1 MGLPNRHGGSSFRQ
15 GKRGTHR
22 PQKRHR
28 PTPPTFRTI
37 ATRTD
42 GPSLARRQDG
52 CPKERHFGFRQSS
65 SNSGTRGPPVSDPG
79 QPEAGPALSLPHP
92 GPPEKAPIR
101 GPGVRT
107 TPPPPPRRQET
118 RPNAALAPLRRLL
131 GGGGIIMVDSG
142 QAAFSV
148 SNETSYS
155 SGVCSATTGTE
166 TPSSHATPPE
176 TEALRRLSD
185 SLESIF
191 ERPRPGA
198 GSSFSDAA
206 IVAGDGR
213 EVPVHRC
220 VLAARSPFF
229 GAAFAG
235 SESGARLELEELV
248 GGFGVGTEALLVVL
262 GYLYSGK
269 VKALP
274 RGVCD
279 CVDDEC
285 SHLACRPALEFLVQ
299 VLYASFRFQIPEL
312 VALYQRHL
320 LDILDKVAPDDIL
333 HVLSAANICGDEC
346 HGLLAQC
353 VEYVVRSDLD
363 TITLEK
369 GLPLSIIQQ
378 IIDSRLELGLNNP
391 ECVNFPDKHAK
402 RIHRALDS
410 DDVDLVRLLLKEGHT
425 TLDYAY
431 ALHYAVAYCDPKTT
445 TELLDLGIADVN
457 RRNARGFTVLH
468 VAAMRKEPNVIVSL
482 LMKGA
487 QPSDLTPDGR
497 KALQLCKRH
506 TKAADYMKSTEEGKP
521 SPKDKLCVEILEQA
535 EQREPLFGEAS
546 SSLAM
551 AGDDLRMRLLYLE
564 NRVALARLLFPT
576 EAKVAMAIAQVDSTC
591 EVPLVSRNCKDLAGS
606 PGTHVDLNEASFGV
620 QEQRHKRMR
629 ALART
634 VELGKHFFP
643 RCSNV
648 LDKIMDA
655 DDDCTRLAYLD
666 NGTREERL
674 LKRRRFKELQE
685 AFGKAFSE
693 DKEEFEKSKNLS
705 LITKTRSHGR
715 AAAAIFGATAP
726 PTEVE
731 LDVAPSLANSD
742 ELEQRVIERDGEN
755 TDGRGWKD
763 ESRRRELTIGYK
775 NTAHGSK
782 ALTLSPLTEQRN
794 DAPTFRQSV
803 KHVERCAI
811 QCPEDAAA
819 DGELLKPKNQFF
831 PESITESTAPKSR
844 GQKVPRPMLRPTAS
858 VLLPPPP
865 SRVACGRAGPARG
878 LAADGALRLWEG
890 MANPSRLPIRTAI
903 RQSGRGRD
911 WEGNGA
917 SEGKKR

>member
-1 MGLPNRHGGSSFRQ
+1 M
-15 GKRGTHR
+15 
-22 PQKRHR
+22 
-28 PTPPTFRTI
+28 
-37 ATRTD
+37 
-42 GPSLARRQDG
+42 
-52 CPKERHFGFRQSS
+52 
-65 SNSGTRGPPVSDPG
+65 
-79 QPEAGPALSLPHP
+79 
-92 GPPEKAPIR
+92 
-101 GPGVRT
+101 
-107 TPPPPPRRQET
+107 
-118 RPNAALAPLRRLL
+118 
-131 GGGGIIMVDSG
+131 MVDSG
-142 QAAFSV
+142 RATFSG

-155 SGVCSATTGTE
+155 SGVCSAPTGTE
-166 TPSSHATPPE
+166 TPSSYATPPE

-191 ERPRPGA
+191 ERPRAGA

-220 VLAARSPFF
+220 ILTARSPFF

-248 GGFGVGTEALLVVL
+248 GDFGVGTEALLVVL

-285 SHLACRPALEFLVQ
+285 SHVACRPALEFLVQ

-333 HVLSAANICGDEC
+333 RVLSVANICGDEC

-431 ALHYAVAYCDPKTT
+431 ALHYVVAYCDAKTT
-445 TELLDLGIADVN
+445 TDLLDLGIADVN

-468 VAAMRKEPNVIVSL
+468 VAAMRKEPKVIVSL

-497 KALQLCKRH
+497 KALQLCKRR

-546 SSLAM
+546 FSLAM

-564 NRVALARLLFPT
+564 NRVALARFLFPT
-576 EAKVAMAIAQVDSTC
+576 EAKVAMAIAQVDGTC
-591 EVPLVSRNCKDLAGS
+591 EVPLVSRSCKDLAGS

-620 QEQRHKRMR
+620 QEQHHKRMR
-629 ALART
+629 ALTRT

-655 DDDCTRLAYLD
+655 DDDCTRLACLD
-666 NGTREERL
+666 NGTPEERL

-685 AFGKAFSE
+685 DFSKAFSE
-693 DKEEFEKSKNLS
+693 DKEEFEKSKVSSFSSSSS
-705 LITKTRSHGR
+705 L
-715 AAAAIFGATAP
+715 GATRP
-726 PTEVE
+726 KGK
-731 LDVAPSLANSD
+731 LHINYRSL
-742 ELEQRVIERDGEN
+742 
-755 TDGRGWKD
+755 
-763 ESRRRELTIGYK
+763 
-775 NTAHGSK
+775 
-782 ALTLSPLTEQRN
+782 
-794 DAPTFRQSV
+794 
-803 KHVERCAI
+803 
-811 QCPEDAAA
+811 
-819 DGELLKPKNQFF
+819 
-831 PESITESTAPKSR
+831 
-844 GQKVPRPMLRPTAS
+844 
-858 VLLPPPP
+858 
-865 SRVACGRAGPARG
+865 
-878 LAADGALRLWEG
+878 
-890 MANPSRLPIRTAI
+890 
-903 RQSGRGRD
+903 
-911 WEGNGA
+911 
-917 SEGKKR
+917 